1 VSALRKWRKHG
12 KELDWAPFVKCP
24 GVVCPAVVDKPP
36 SRIVLGEADDADVT
50 ITEEPAPVVQKKVYD
65 LMDDLLEEDVLKLYR
80 QVLSEEE
87 ALVKAGGQAQFGYL
101 PRMTLANIGAMN
113 TESFCERTL
122 SCASLIVTDLHTNLS
137 REEVRMLTMLRM
149 NVSLMEYMRG
159 EYDNLRSKIQASE
172 TRITKELRDKA
183 EKQAREAST
192 MDET

>member
-1 VSALRKWRKHG
+1 
-12 KELDWAPFVKCP
+12 
-24 GVVCPAVVDKPP
+24 
-36 SRIVLGEADDADVT
+36 
-50 ITEEPAPVVQKKVYD
+50 
-65 LMDDLLEEDVLKLYR
+65 M
-80 QVLSEEE
+80 
-87 ALVKAGGQAQFGYL
+87 KAGGQAQFGYL
-101 PRMTLANIGAMN
+101 PRMALANIGAMK

-137 REEVRMLTMLRM
+137 REEVRMFTMLRM

-172 TRITKELRDKA
+172 TRITKELRDKD